1 MLCHV
6 NLIPLNKVKETGL
19 ETTTRK
25 RAENF
30 LAILKKRRIPATIRR
45 ELGDDIDG
53 AAASCGLKSKTND
66 LKFFFSA
73 LSHLPLENIRSVLYN
88 EKNNR
93 QKVRQNLF
101 RRRLPWLNY

>member
-1 MLCHV
+1 MKLLRE
-6 NLIPLNKVKETGL
+6 NG
-19 ETTTRK
+19 RK
-25 RAENF
+25 IF
-30 LAILKKRRIPATIRR
+30 LAVLKKRRIPATIRR

-88 EKNNR
+88 EKNE
-93 QKVRQNLF
+93 QTESQAKF
-101 RRRLPWLNY
+101 I